1 MLPVIALLG
10 RPNVGKSTLFNQ
22 LTRSR
27 DALVADQPG
36 LTRDRQYGFG
46 KLGPRPYIVIDTGGL
61 SGESAGLDAL
71 MLKQSMKALAEA
83 DVALFIVDGR
93 SGISAD
99 DSRIAGELRK
109 SGKPVWLVVNKTEGM
124 PGDIVTA
131 EFHALGL
138 GVPRNISSAHGQGI
152 ASLIEDVLA
161 PFPDDESVVEDDS
174 DRIRVAVVGRPNV
187 GKSTLINRL
196 IGEDRLVAFD
206 QPGTT
211 RDAVA
216 VPFERD
222 GARYTLVDTAGV
234 RRKSRVNEAI
244 EKFSIVKTLQA
255 IEEAHVV
262 IIVFDAREGIT
273 DQDASLAGLALDR
286 GRAIVMAVNKWD
298 NLPAEQRERI
308 KVEVD
313 LRLPFLSFA
322 RLHYISA
329 LHGTGVGDLFGAVRE
344 AFAAAMRE
352 LATSELTRAL
362 EDAVQQHQPPL
373 VRGRRIKL
381 RYAHQGGKRPPIIVV
396 HGNQTE
402 RVPDAYRRY
411 LENVFRERFRLFGT
425 PVKIEFKTGE
435 NPFKG
440 RRNTLT
446 PRQIQKKKRM
456 IKHIKRNRK

>member
-27 DALVADQPG
+27 DALVADEPG

-46 KLGPRPYIVIDTGGL
+46 KIGSRPYIVIDTGGI
-61 SGESAGLDAL
+61 SGEAEGIDAL
-71 MLKQSMKALAEA
+71 MLQQSMKALAEA
-83 DVALFIVDGR
+83 DAAVFIVDGR
-93 SGISAD
+93 AGISAD
-99 DSRIAGELRK
+99 DERIAAELRR
-109 SGKPVWLVVNKTEGM
+109 SGKPVWLAVNKTEGM
-124 PGDIVTA
+124 PGDIVSA

-138 GVPRNISSAHGQGI
+138 AAPRAISAAHGQGI
-152 ASLIEDVLA
+152 AALMDDILE
-161 PFPDDESVVEDDS
+161 PFPEDRVAEDEAD
-174 DRIRVAVVGRPNV
+174 DRIRVAVIGRPNV

-196 IGEDRLVAFD
+196 IGEERLVAFD
-206 QPGTT
+206 KPGTT

-234 RRKSRVNEAI
+234 RRRSRVSAAI

-255 IEEAHVV
+255 IEEAHTV

-286 GRAIVMAVNKWD
+286 GRAIVLAVNKWD
-298 NLPAEQRERI
+298 NLPPEQRDRI
-308 KVEVD
+308 RAEVD

-329 LHGTGVGDLFGAVRE
+329 LHGTGVGDLLGSVRE
-344 AFAAAMRE
+344 AFEAAMAE
-352 LATSELTRAL
+352 LPTSALTQLL
-362 EDAVQQHQPPL
+362 EEAVRVHQPPL

-381 RYAHQGGKRPPIIVV
+381 RYAHQGGKRPPVIVI

-411 LENVFRERFRLFGT
+411 LENRFRERFNLFGT
-425 PVKIEFKTGE
+425 PIRIEFRTGE

-440 RRNTLT
+440 RRNVLT
-446 PRQIQKKKRM
+446 PRQVQKKKRM
-456 IKHIKRNRK
+456 LQHFKRNRK